1 MEKTI
6 FPLPFP
12 CCDKKRV
19 TLLPVL
25 RVSTLLCKPRNKI
38 DSAVALCKQAARHV
52 SVMRIVLRSFL
63 AVLFLAASADV
74 LSVPAH
80 SQNSDSSPKSLEI
93 VRRAHTWEFLAS
105 VGRKAAL
112 LGNESG
118 VVEAWVYPL
127 KIFRDLRLTFHT
139 EGREIPAESLVRTV
153 IAHPE
158 STSLVYASDTFSIRE
173 TFFAPVNQPGAIIEL
188 EVETEQ
194 PLEIEASFIRD
205 FQLEW
210 PASMGGTYIGW
221 SEPLHAFFFGEDR
234 RKFSALVGSPSAAD
248 AKLEYET
255 NYSGTHRSSMR
266 LGLTAKGR
274 DRKLIVITASVNGR
288 EEAEAAYQQLT
299 ANYQGSLREAAQFYR
314 DYLAKTVSV
323 ELPDADLQRAY
334 DWSRVSLIQGLVS
347 NPTMGEGLIAG
358 YRASGESYRPGFAW
372 FFGRD
377 SLWCDLALNSEGDF
391 ATTKTALEFIA
402 KFQREDGKI
411 PHEIAQGA
419 SFVDW
424 FKAYPYAYA
433 SADATPL
440 YIIGVDD
447 YVTQSGDVEFAKAN
461 WAHIAKAYEFLRS
474 TYNANGFPRNFSIG
488 HGWVEGGP
496 LLPIESEFY
505 QSGLAAAAIR
515 SLAHLSQLTG
525 KDAEAK
531 TLAAQ
536 FDQEHKQLNE
546 AFWSAEKN
554 IYAFA
559 QGRDGQRVD
568 EPSVLATVPMWF
580 GLTDEGKSQ
589 QMISAL
595 AAHEHQT
602 DWGMR
607 IISNRAAKFSG
618 GGYHY
623 GSVWPLFTGWASV
636 AEYRYHQAQPAY
648 DNLRANALLALDGSP
663 GHVTEVLSG
672 DYYQPLSTSSP
683 HQIWSAAMVISP
695 LLRGL
700 FGLQFNAQE
709 HALTFA
715 PHLPAEW
722 KTFSVRQIA
731 AGADFVNFRFSLDTD
746 SITLSAERKGDAPL
760 RLNFSP
766 ALSPRAQILGVTLNG
781 KTVAFRTE
789 AHASDQHL
797 IVAADLGAGSNTLKV
812 RVRNDFAVSV
822 ANTLPA
828 LGGTSQG
835 LHILSQSWSAAHD
848 TLTLETEGLPGKTYT
863 LSVLGREQIKS
874 VDGGRLVLGDK
885 LEETFPASASSEP
898 AKQSVVLHFVSTSKR

>member
-1 MEKTI
+1 MQI
-6 FPLPFP
+6 F
-12 CCDKKRV
+12 
-19 TLLPVL
+19 L
-25 RVSTLLCKPRNKI
+25 RF
-38 DSAVALCKQAARHV
+38 
-52 SVMRIVLRSFL
+52 FL
-63 AVLFLAASADV
+63 AALLLAASADIFTV
-74 LSVPAH
+74 SAR
-80 SQNSDSSPKSLEI
+80 SQESTASPKQLELS
-93 VRRAHTWEFLAS
+93 RPARPWEFLAS
-105 VGRKAAL
+105 VGKKAGL

-127 KIFRDLRLTFHT
+127 KILRDLRLIIHT

-158 STSLVYASDTFSIRE
+158 STTLVYATDTFSIRE
-173 TFFAPVNQPGAIIEL
+173 TFFAPVDQPGAIIEL
-188 EVETEQ
+188 QVETEQ

-210 PASMGGTYIGW
+210 PASMGGTYVGW
-221 SEPLHAFFFGEDR
+221 SDSPHAFFFGEDR
-234 RKFSALVGSPSAAD
+234 QKFAALAGSPTAASPQ
-248 AKLEYET
+248 LEYET
-255 NYSGTHRSSMR
+255 NYSGTRRSSMH
-266 LGLTAKGR
+266 LGVTQKGR
-274 DRKLIVITASVNGR
+274 DTKLIVITGSVNGR
-288 EEAEAAYQQLT
+288 AEAEAAYKQLT
-299 ANYQGSLREAAQFYR
+299 ANYQTLLRESAQFYR

-323 ELPDADLQRAY
+323 ELPDADLQHAY

-347 NPTMGEGLIAG
+347 NPTMGDGLIAG

-440 YIIGVDD
+440 YIIAVDD
-447 YVTQSGDVEFAKAN
+447 YVTQSGDIEFAKTN
-461 WAHIAKAYEFLRS
+461 WSHIAKAYEFLRS
-474 TYNANGFPRNFSIG
+474 TYNANGFPRNFGIG

-525 KDAEAK
+525 KDADAK

-536 FDQEHKQLNE
+536 FDKEHKQLND
-546 AFWSAEKN
+546 AFWSAEKK

-559 QGRDGQRVD
+559 QGRDNQRVD

-580 GLTDEGKSQ
+580 GLTDEDKSQ

-715 PHLPAEW
+715 PHLPADW
-722 KTFSVRQIA
+722 KNFSVQQIA
-731 AGADFVNFRFSLDTD
+731 AGADSVNFQFSRDAD
-746 SITLSAERKGDAPL
+746 SITLSAERKGDAPV
-760 RLNFSP
+760 RLDFSP
-766 ALSPRAQILGVTLNG
+766 ALSPRAQVLGVTLNG
-781 KTVAFRTE
+781 KAIAFRME
-789 AHASDQHL
+789 PHASDQHL
-797 IVAADLGAGSNTLKV
+797 IIAADLGAGSSTLKV
-812 RVRNDFAVSV
+812 RVRNDFAVST

-828 LGGTSQG
+828 LGSMSQG
-835 LHILSQSWSAAHD
+835 LRIRSQSWNAARD
-848 TLTLETEGLPGKTYT
+848 TLTIETEGLPGKTYT
-863 LSVLGREQIKS
+863 LSVWGKEQVKS
-874 VDGGRLVLGDK
+874 VDGGRLIFGDR
-885 LEETFPASASSEP
+885 LEETFAPAASGEP
-898 AKQSVVLHFVSTSKR
+898 VKQAVVIRLR